1 MDDGAKCHYL
11 KCWPQFFEPTARG
24 LMPFNLRKNDRDFQA
39 GDLVVMYEWDPEVES
54 ETEGYT
60 GREVHGTITQ
70 VIEGLGDGYVAL
82 AIEWTDGIYTKA
94 GT

>member
-1 MDDGAKCHYL
+1 
-11 KCWPQFFEPTARG
+11 
-24 LMPFNLRKNDRDFQA
+24 
-39 GDLVVMYEWDPEVES
+39 MYEWDPEVES

-82 AIEWTDGIYTKA
+82 AIEWTVT
-94 GT
+94 